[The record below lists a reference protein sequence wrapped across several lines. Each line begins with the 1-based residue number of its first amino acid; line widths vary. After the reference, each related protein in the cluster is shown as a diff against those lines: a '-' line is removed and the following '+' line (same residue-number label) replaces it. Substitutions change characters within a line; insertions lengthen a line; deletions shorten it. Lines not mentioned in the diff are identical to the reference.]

1 MNHRFIVPSLLLVDC
16 VLLGQAQPPVFKRDQ
31 LVGSWKVSWE
41 RSKPDA
47 ADTVSQVPS
56 LYRQYEDSGDGWML
70 HTVIAVD
77 STQSNARLLVV
88 AAVKYDGNEYPT
100 FAGKRLAAV
109 LSSGKEPVQTVAFRV
124 LDAYTM
130 EWTDRTSGKPTG
142 TGTVALSQDGK
153 TMTDTTRAFSAE
165 GKQTSIRVLVYEKQ

>member
-1 MNHRFIVPSLLLVDC
+1 MNHGFIVPSLLLVGC
-16 VLLGQAQPPVFKRDQ
+16 VLLGQAQPPVFKKDQ

-56 LYRQYEDSGDGWML
+56 LYRQYEDSVDGWML

-77 STQSNARLLVV
+77 PTQSNARLLVV

-109 LSSGKEPVQTVAFRV
+109 LSSGKEPVQTVAFRARGV
-124 LDAYTM
+124 RSYSLIRPSRGVHEILLLDFI
-130 EWTDRTSGKPTG
+130 DRMHAFNHRHGIRAKP
-142 TGTVALSQDGK
+142 
-153 TMTDTTRAFSAE
+153 F
-165 GKQTSIRVLVYEKQ
+165 